1 VAKARLPWILL
12 AVSLALNL
20 FFAGG
25 VIYMKLTAE
34 RMTGLSDQRLEAVA
48 ERLELS
54 DDRRAGL
61 EALRERMRSRMAT
74 LREERQAGRENM
86 LAELAQPKLDRA
98 RLSELMHQGMAARG
112 ELFEE
117 LLVELHAYLGT
128 LSDEQRRSFLELAEE
143 RGFMR
148 GLFGPER
155 RRQ

>member
-1 VAKARLPWILL
+1 MAKARLPWILL

-34 RMTGLSDQRLEAVA
+34 RMTGESDRRLDAVA

-54 DDRRAGL
+54 AERRAGL
-61 EALRERMRSRMAT
+61 EALRERVQMRMAAQ
-74 LREERQAGRENM
+74 REERQESRKNM
-86 LAELAQPKLDRA
+86 LAELARPKLDRA
-98 RLSELMHQGMAARG
+98 RVSELMHQSMAARTAP
-112 ELFEE
+112 FEE
-117 LLVELHAYLGT
+117 ILVELHAYLGT
-128 LSDEQRRSFLELAEE
+128 LSEEQRRSFLEMAEE

-148 GLFGPER
+148 DLFGPER

>member
-1 VAKARLPWILL
+1 MAKAKLPWILL

-25 VIYMKLTAE
+25 VIYM
-34 RMTGLSDQRLEAVA
+34 RMTGPSDQRVEAVA
-48 ERLELS
+48 ERLGLS
-54 DDRRAGL
+54 ADRRAGL
-61 EALRERMRSRMAT
+61 EAFRARVRVRMTSLREK
-74 LREERQAGRENM
+74 RQAGRAEM
-86 LAELAQPKLDRA
+86 LAELGRAELDRA
-98 RLSELMHQGMAARG
+98 RLGELMNQGMAARG

-128 LSDEQRRSFLELAEE
+128 LSDEQRRSFLKMAEE
-143 RGFMR
+143 RGFLR